1 MKLRLGELYL
11 SKGVNDR
18 IAEDQ
23 NFAEFVLN
31 SLKRH
36 LNGDWGDLS
45 EEDKKENDLSLLE
58 GFRILSA
65 YRHSDGTKIWIITEA
80 DRFTTT
86 ILFPEEY

>member
-1 MKLRLGELYL
+1 MKLRLGEVYL

-23 NFAEFVLN
+23 NFAEFVLH

-45 EEDKKENDLSLLE
+45 DEDKKENDLSLVE

-65 YRHSDGTKIWIITEA
+65 YRYRDGTKIWIITEA

>member
-1 MKLRLGELYL
+1 MKLRLGEVYL
-11 SKGVNDR
+11 SRGVNDR

-23 NFAEFVLN
+23 DFAEFVLH

-36 LNGDWGDLS
+36 LNGDWGELS
-45 EEDKKENDLSLLE
+45 EEDKKENDLSLVE

-65 YRHSDGTKIWIITEA
+65 YRHKDGTKIWIITEA
-80 DRFTTT
+80 DRFMTT